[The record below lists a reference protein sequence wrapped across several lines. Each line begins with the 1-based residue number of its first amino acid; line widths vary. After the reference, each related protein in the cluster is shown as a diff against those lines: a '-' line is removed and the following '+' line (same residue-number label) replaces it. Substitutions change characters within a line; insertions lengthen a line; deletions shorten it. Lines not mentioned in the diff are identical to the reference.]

1 MSLAALTHTTFSPLA
16 NVQSKV
22 QAVSS
27 EFQKLGS
34 DLTTGDLTKAQTDFV
49 ASSQS
54 FVAGQQASNLSAAQ
68 AFDTL
73 GQSLQS
79 GDLSVAQQSFA
90 KTWPGAFGPDALSN
104 LPLPHG
110 PSSSQAMVS
119 GVNNA
124 IMSDLVQL
132 GRTLQAGNLS
142 AAQQAFTTL
151 QQDWQQVGGDGSG
164 ASTANIS
171 GNTVRTKLDVKV

>member
-16 NVQSKV
+16 NVQSKIK
-22 QAVSS
+22 AVNS
-27 EFQKLGS
+27 EFQQLGS

-49 ASSQS
+49 ALSQS

-68 AFDTL
+68 AFTTL

-79 GDLSVAQQSFA
+79 GDLSSAQQSFA
-90 KTWPGAFGPDALSN
+90 KTWPGAFGPNVLSN
-104 LPLPHG
+104 LPLPQG
-110 PSSSQAMVS
+110 SSQAMVN
-119 GVNNA
+119 GMNNA

-151 QQDWQQVGGDGSG
+151 QQDWQQV
-164 ASTANIS
+164 S
-171 GNTVRTKLDVKV
+171 GNGSSNQANPPVSKLSVTA